1 MKSHNVLL
9 TTVLIFVALV
19 LLSFL
24 FIGCES
30 KTIEQQEQEIRQR
43 KYPKGKQYVILVS
56 DKTNWYY
63 GIYDKTERNWSRKRE
78 PDTCAFNRR
87 KADDLM
93 QSLSI
98 ENCGMIFTLCPL
110 ENFNEYLK
118 DFRK

>member
-1 MKSHNVLL
+1 MTV
-9 TTVLIFVALV
+9 VLIFVTLI
-19 LLSFL
+19 LLSLL

-30 KTIEQQEQEIRQR
+30 KTIEQQEQEMRQR

-78 PDTCAFNRR
+78 PDTCSFNRR

-93 QSLSI
+93 KVLETQ
-98 ENCGMIFTLCPL
+98 NCGMVFTVCLL
-110 ENFNEYLK
+110 EEYQEYLK